1 MVIRGAVALL
11 AAVLALLAV
20 DVSAA
25 RADGAPAGTD
35 LHVAQSLGT
44 RQLTV
49 VLRRVDSVPG
59 PLRVDVVTH
68 TGSPPGTLRLRL
80 SQETAGE
87 VTVRLGAA
95 PGSFGGTLRV
105 LRSGPQELVLD
116 DGSAVA
122 SIPFV
127 VPVAVLSTAERLTY
141 NGFAAAGLLLAVAL
155 GTAVFAR
162 RGWVALVPSAG
173 FVAALA
179 VAITAATLSRPVP
192 APAEMSGPPVT
203 MLVRAHQAADGS
215 VGLALSFL
223 DSGSGRPV
231 DDLVVRDA
239 AFVHLLVV
247 GPGRGLDHLHPVRVA
262 PGEYRV
268 ALPAPE
274 PGHYAL
280 AAELTRRGGGAQLLR
295 SPTGFDVTGAT
306 VRTAAEAPLRDDG
319 GGRVRVS
326 GGRAG
331 EPTTIVATFG
341 VRADLQLWLG
351 MAGHLIAV
359 GPLPPGD
366 SAAATERAP
375 VWAHVHAMPAG
386 RSAAG
391 VERPDET
398 VAAYGPEVSF
408 THSFPIPGRY
418 QVWVQAQRGYTL
430 LTVPYTLDIAAGR

>member
-1 MVIRGAVALL
+1 
-11 AAVLALLAV
+11 
-20 DVSAA
+20 
-25 RADGAPAGTD
+25 
-35 LHVAQSLGT
+35 
-44 RQLTV
+44 
-49 VLRRVDSVPG
+49 
-59 PLRVDVVTH
+59 
-68 TGSPPGTLRLRL
+68 LRLA
-80 SQETAGE
+80 QQTGGA
-87 VTVRLGAA
+87 VTVRLGAV

-116 DGSAVA
+116 DGSTVA

-127 VPVAVLSTAERLTY
+127 VPVNALSTAERMTY
-141 NGFAAAGLLLAVAL
+141 QGFAVAGFLLAVAL

-162 RGWVALVPSAG
+162 REWVALVPSAG

-179 VAITAATLSRPVP
+179 VAITAATLSGPVP
-192 APAEMSGPPVT
+192 AAAEVSGPPVT
-203 MLVRAHQAADGS
+203 MLVRAQPAADGS

-223 DSGSGRPV
+223 DSATGRSV

-247 GPGRGLDHLHPVRVA
+247 GPDRGLDHLHPVRVA

-268 ALPAPE
+268 ELPAPT

-280 AAELTRRGGGAQLLR
+280 TAELTRRGGGAQLLR
-295 SPTGFDVTGAT
+295 SPTGFDVAGAT
-306 VRTAAEAPLRDDG
+306 VRTTAGADLRNDG
-319 GGRVRVS
+319 GGRVRVT

-341 VRADLQLWLG
+341 TRADLQLWLG
-351 MAGHLIAV
+351 MVGHLIAV
-359 GPLPPGD
+359 GPLPPGT
-366 SAAATERAP
+366 APERAP
-375 VWAHVHAMPAG
+375 VWVHAHAMPAG
-386 RSAAG
+386 RSPAG

-418 QVWVQAQRGYTL
+418 QVWVQAERGYTVT
-430 LTVPYTLDIAAGR
+430 TVRFTLDIAAGR

>member
-1 MVIRGAVALL
+1 MVLKRAVALVTT
-11 AAVLALLAV
+11 ALALLAV
-20 DVSAA
+20 DGSAA

-35 LHVAQSLGT
+35 LQVAQSLGA

-68 TGSPPGTLRLRL
+68 AGSPPGDLRLRL
-80 SQETAGE
+80 SPDTTGE
-87 VTVRLGAA
+87 VTVRLGTA

-116 DGSAVA
+116 DGSTVA

-127 VPVAVLSTAERLTY
+127 VPVGALSTAERLTY
-141 NGFAAAGLLLAVAL
+141 QGFAGAGLLLAVAL

-179 VAITAATLSRPVP
+179 VAVTAATLSKPVP
-192 APAEMSGPPVT
+192 APAEASGPAVT
-203 MLVRAHQAADGS
+203 MLVRAHPAADGS

-231 DDLVVRDA
+231 DDLVVRDS

-247 GPGRGLDHLHPVRVA
+247 GPGRVLDHLHPVRVA

-268 ALPAPE
+268 RLPAAKA
-274 PGHYAL
+274 GHYAA

-295 SPTGFDVTGAT
+295 SPIGFDVAGAA
-306 VRTAAEAPLRDDG
+306 VRPAALRDDG
-319 GGRVRVS
+319 GGRIRVS

-331 EPTTIVATFG
+331 EPTTVVATFG
-341 VRADLQLWLG
+341 ERADLQLWLG
-351 MAGHLIAV
+351 MAGHLIAI
-359 GPLPPGD
+359 GPLPPGT
-366 SAAATERAP
+366 SAADAERAP

-391 VERPDET
+391 VEQPDET

-418 QVWVQAQRGYTL
+418 QVWVQAQRGFTL
-430 LTVPYTLDIAAGR
+430 LTVPFTLDITAGR